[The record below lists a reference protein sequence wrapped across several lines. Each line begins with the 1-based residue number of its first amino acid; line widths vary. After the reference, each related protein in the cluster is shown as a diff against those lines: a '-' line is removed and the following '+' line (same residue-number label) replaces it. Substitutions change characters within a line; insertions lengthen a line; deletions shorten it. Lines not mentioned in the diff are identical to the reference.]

1 MEEVRGKYVSPA
13 IDQLAFNCPHCDALA
28 RQFWFSVHADPLKS
42 DEKPVVATAETV
54 KTLTFG
60 DIEEAEQLLSV
71 IGENKEI
78 IDICRMLIKR
88 ELTWKTLRE
97 TLKAMPSPD
106 AESIRIVISCYLA
119 GCVMGARDERDIADL
134 CELAYRFSKPFN
146 PSDKLMPL
154 FLAFDEVMR

>member
-60 DIEEAEQLLSV
+60 DIEEAE
-71 IGENKEI
+71 
-78 IDICRMLIKR
+78 R
-88 ELTWKTLRE
+88 ERKLTWAEQIRGCSGHRGMGRSPWHS
-97 TLKAMPSPD
+97 ARFSIVPGPSP
-106 AESIRIVISCYLA
+106 L
-119 GCVMGARDERDIADL
+119 
-134 CELAYRFSKPFN
+134 RFRVPPVGRRGRKSR
-146 PSDKLMPL
+146 
-154 FLAFDEVMR
+154 VQ